1 MYSTR
6 VLMSNADTA
15 EIIFPQRDLF
25 CYHLLFLGAR
35 LEEAG
40 FGWMLE
46 KQKHSSGLNVIMP
59 ERSLQ
64 PAAWEEVK
72 ERGGEG
78 VGQEGEQQKK
88 VQNQMSFYHGFCN
101 ISYRLQPR
109 FGKVKTCCTNM
120 LSCKCREKKKIQY
133 PAWLSFFFSS
143 SSS

>member
-25 CYHLLFLGAR
+25 RYHLLFLGAR

-64 PAAWEEVK
+64 PAVWEEVK

-78 VGQEGEQQKK
+78 GGGGGDNKK
-88 VQNQMSFYHGFCN
+88 KFQNQMSFYHGFCN

-109 FGKVKTCCTNM
+109 FGKVQN
-120 LSCKCREKKKIQY
+120 LLY
-133 PAWLSFFFSS
+133 
-143 SSS
+143 

>member
-25 CYHLLFLGAR
+25 RYHLLFLGAR

-72 ERGGEG
+72 ERGEEGGERG
-78 VGQEGEQQKK
+78 GEQQKK
-88 VQNQMSFYHGFCN
+88 KSSKSNEVFIMVFATYLTGFSRDLAKSKN
-101 ISYRLQPR
+101 LLY
-109 FGKVKTCCTNM
+109 
-120 LSCKCREKKKIQY
+120 
-133 PAWLSFFFSS
+133 
-143 SSS
+143 